1 MQGLKF
7 KIQHVDGRIEE
18 VSIEG
23 DRALIG
29 SGGHCDIRLP
39 VDQAAVENIAI
50 QSVSTGLVA
59 EARSFQPAPTINE
72 SPFTRTQVMR
82 DSVLGISQTRIWVE
96 AAELEQTAGVAKK
109 KQEKTSPFTIILAA
123 VAVPVSLYILLSGN
137 GSGATK
143 SKPVKAPPLWSS
155 QPVRCPQSSPEQAL
169 ALARDRASLADAKRE
184 RRPFHVQDGVKAV
197 SLYEEAAACF
207 KVANKPKTAAAYAA
221 VGKKLKAD
229 VALDYRTHRVRLEH
243 AISIKD
249 WQTAQEEIRVLL
261 AFTQGQQNRYVTHL
275 SNMQRELRLKY
286 GSTK

>member
-7 KIQHVDGRIEE
+7 KIQHVDGRVEE

-50 QSVSTGLVA
+50 QAVSTGLVA

-82 DSVLGISQTRIWVE
+82 DSVLGIKQTRIWVE
-96 AAELEQTAGVAKK
+96 AAELGQAEGVAKK
-109 KQEKTSPFTIILAA
+109 KQEKTSPFTIILAL
-123 VAVPVSLYILLSGN
+123 VAVPLSLYILLTGN
-137 GSGATK
+137 GPGGTQTK
-143 SKPVKAPPLWSS
+143 LVKAPSLWKD
-155 QPVRCPQSSPEQAL
+155 QPVHCPQSSPEQAL
-169 ALARDRASLADAKRE
+169 ALARDRASLGDAKRE

-197 SLYEEAAACF
+197 VLYEEAAACF
-207 KVANKPKTAAAYAA
+207 KVANKPKTAAAYSG
-221 VGKKLKAD
+221 VSKKLKAD
-229 VALDYRTHRVRLEH
+229 VAEDYRTHRVRLEH

-249 WQTAQEEIRVLL
+249 WTTAQEEIRVLL
-261 AFTQGQQNRYVTHL
+261 AFTEGQQNEYVTNL
-275 SNMQRELRLKY
+275 SNMDRQLKLKF
-286 GSTK
+286 GSKK

>member
-137 GSGATK
+137 GSSATK

-155 QPVRCPQSSPEQAL
+155 QQVRCPQSSPEQAL

-261 AFTQGQQNRYVTHL
+261 AFTQGQQNAYVTHL

-286 GSTK
+286 GNTK

>member
-261 AFTQGQQNRYVTHL
+261 AFTQGQQNAYVTHL

-286 GSTK
+286 GNTK

>member
-7 KIQHVDGRIEE
+7 RIQHVDGRLEE

-39 VDQAAVENIAI
+39 VDQAAVENI
-50 QSVSTGLVA
+50 SVQAVSSGLVA

-82 DSVLGISQTRIWVE
+82 DSVLGIGQTRIWVE
-96 AAELEQTAGVAKK
+96 AAELGQAQNVAKK
-109 KQEKTSPFTIILAA
+109 KQEKTSPFTLILAA

-137 GSGATK
+137 GTSATQTK
-143 SKPVKAPPLWSS
+143 KVKAPPLWSN
-155 QPVRCPQSSPEQAL
+155 QPVTCPQSSPEQAL

-197 SLYEEAAACF
+197 PLYEEAAACF
-207 KVANKPKTAAAYAA
+207 KVANKPKTAAAYANVA
-221 VGKKLKAD
+221 KKLKAD
-229 VALDYRTHRVRLEH
+229 VAEDYRTHRVRLEH

-249 WQTAQEEIRVLL
+249 WQTAQEEVGVLL
-261 AFTQGQQNRYVTHL
+261 AFTDGQQNAYVTYL
-275 SNMQRELRLKY
+275 SNMNRQLKLKF
-286 GSTK
+286 GSKK